1 MEAGISFSPPPPAP
15 APTAAAPAA
24 APKKS
29 FLEGRKFKLEAPS
42 FEFRKNLASGAAAF
56 KLEAPA
62 LPEFLKA
69 GGTSSSAGP
78 SPQMLQETLAIY
90 KKNFAA
96 VYETLQ
102 QREAELAQL
111 KGGSS
116 RAPGIKD
123 APAVVLD
130 DEAFDAAASI
140 APPSESSGGGKEN
153 ALPSF
158 GDSGKRPLADAGDV
172 EISTTRLAAAL
183 RAADIARMA
192 AENAERARSTAQ
204 KEAAAAAAEAAEEA
218 AGIVAELME
227 RQELLAELRTECGD
241 EPVVVSDLAPRP
253 DLDSSH
259 TISP

>member
-15 APTAAAPAA
+15 EPTTAAPAA

-62 LPEFLKA
+62 LPEFLKV
-69 GGTSSSAGP
+69 GGTSSNAGP

-130 DEAFDAAASI
+130 DEAFDAEEDGGNGSMRACDERVRHELIRSLQDGEGRRG
-140 APPSESSGGGKEN
+140 SEGG
-153 ALPSF
+153 
-158 GDSGKRPLADAGDV
+158 
-172 EISTTRLAAAL
+172 
-183 RAADIARMA
+183 
-192 AENAERARSTAQ
+192 
-204 KEAAAAAAEAAEEA
+204 
-218 AGIVAELME
+218 
-227 RQELLAELRTECGD
+227 
-241 EPVVVSDLAPRP
+241 
-253 DLDSSH
+253 H
-259 TISP
+259 